1 MRTGQ
6 AVVVHGQTF
15 ELREVAVPD
24 PAPGT
29 ILLRQELAGICGTDL
44 HNWQKGFAEPTFLG
58 HENVGI
64 IEALGSG
71 ITHDHVGNP
80 LAEGDRLIFHPRR
93 PGFFSHGF
101 QPDRPDLPPFS
112 GGFAD
117 YIYLTDAN
125 TCFIKTNAPAQV
137 AVLVEPFTVG
147 VHAVL
152 RGNVQLGDTV
162 IVQGSG
168 AIGLLTAAAA
178 RLAGAAKVIVV
189 GGPPR
194 RLELAKRLGADVTV
208 DIGEVPDVAERK
220 ELVLSHTP
228 RGAGADVVFEC
239 AGFLPAVP
247 EGLEYI
253 RQDGVFV
260 EVGHFVDTGEVT
272 LSPHRHLLRRN
283 LRLEGVWGSQP
294 SHFIRAL
301 PLLERGDFP
310 FAEMV
315 SHILPLADA
324 QRGFDALNGTYQLDG
339 DTVVKIALRGSA
351 APS

>member
-1 MRTGQ
+1 M
-6 AVVVHGQTF
+6 
-15 ELREVAVPD
+15 REVAVPD

-44 HNWQKGFAEPTFLG
+44 HNWQKGFAEPIFLG
-58 HENVGI
+58 HENVGV
-64 IEALGSG
+64 IEAIGSG
-71 ITHDHVGNP
+71 VTHDYVGNQ
-80 LAEGDRLIFHPRR
+80 LAEGDRVIFHPRR
-93 PGFFSHGF
+93 NGFSYGF
-101 QPDRPDLPPFS
+101 QPERPGLPPFS
-112 GGFAD
+112 GGFGD
-117 YIYLTDAN
+117 YIYLTDPTA
-125 TCFIKTNAPAQV
+125 CFIKTDAPAEV
-137 AVLVEPFTVG
+137 AVLIEPFTVG

-152 RGNVQLGDTV
+152 RANVQLGDTV

-189 GGPPR
+189 GGPAR
-194 RLELAKRLGADVTV
+194 RLALALRLGADVTV
-208 DIGEVPDVAERK
+208 DIGEFPDVAARK
-220 ELVLSHTP
+220 EVVLAHTR
-228 RGAGADVVFEC
+228 RGAGADIVIEC

-260 EVGHFVDTGEVT
+260 EVGHFVDTGDVT

-294 SHFIRAL
+294 SHFVRGL

-310 FAEMV
+310 YAEMI
-315 SHILPLADA
+315 SHVLPLADV

-339 DTVVKIALRGSA
+339 ETVIKIALQGA
-351 APS
+351 APTA

>member
-15 ELREVAVPD
+15 EVCEVPVPD

-64 IEALGSG
+64 IEALGSDV
-71 ITHDHVGNP
+71 THDYVGNP
-80 LAEGDRLIFHPRR
+80 LAVGDRLIFHPRR
-93 PGFFSHGF
+93 TGFFSHGF

-112 GGFAD
+112 GGFGD
-117 YIYLTDAN
+117 YIYLTDAT
-125 TCFIKTNAPAQV
+125 TCFIKTSAPPES
-137 AVLVEPFTVG
+137 AVLIEPFTVG

-168 AIGLLTAAAA
+168 AIGLLAAAAA

-189 GGPPR
+189 GGPAR
-194 RLELAKRLGADVTV
+194 RLELALRLGADVTV
-208 DIGEVPDVAERK
+208 DIGAVPDVAARK
-220 ELVLSHTP
+220 EIVLAHTP
-228 RGAGADVVFEC
+228 RSAGADVVIEC
-239 AGFLPAVP
+239 TGFLAAVP

-260 EVGHFVDTGEVT
+260 EVGHFVDTGDVT
-272 LSPHRHLLRRN
+272 INPHRHLLRRN

-294 SHFIRAL
+294 QHFVRAL

-310 FAEMV
+310 YADMV
-315 SHILPLADA
+315 SHILPLTDA
-324 QRGFDALNGTYQLDG
+324 RRGFDALNGTYQLDG
-339 DTVVKIALRGSA
+339 DTVVKIALRGA
-351 APS
+351 AVPS

>member
-15 ELREVAVPD
+15 ELCELAVPD

-29 ILLRQELAGICGTDL
+29 ILLRQEMAGICGTDL
-44 HNWQKGFAEPTFLG
+44 HNWQKGFSEPTFLG

-71 ITHDHVGNP
+71 VTQDYVGNP
-80 LAEGDRLIFHPRR
+80 LAVGDRVVFHPRR
-93 PGFFSHGF
+93 TGFSHGF
-101 QPDRPDLPPFS
+101 QPDRPGLPPFT
-112 GGFAD
+112 GGFGD
-117 YIYLTDAN
+117 YIYLADTV
-125 TCFIKTNAPAQV
+125 CYIKTTAPAQT
-137 AVLVEPFTVG
+137 AVLIEPFTVG
-147 VHAVL
+147 VHAVM

-168 AIGLLTAAAA
+168 AIGLLAAAAA

-189 GGPPR
+189 GGPAR
-194 RLELAKRLGADVTV
+194 RLELARRLGADITV
-208 DIGEVPDVAERK
+208 DIGEVPDVAARK
-220 ELVLSHTP
+220 EIVLGHTP
-228 RGAGADVVFEC
+228 RGAGADIVIEC
-239 AGFLPAVP
+239 TGFLSAVP

-260 EVGHFVDTGEVT
+260 EVGHFVDTATVT
-272 LSPHRHLLRRN
+272 ISPHRHLLRRN

-294 SHFIRAL
+294 AHFVRAL

-310 FAEMV
+310 FADMV
-315 SHILPLADA
+315 SHILPLTDA
-324 QRGFDALNGTYQLDG
+324 RRGFDALNGTYELDG
-339 DTVVKIALRGSA
+339 DTVIKIALRGSA
-351 APS
+351 A

>member
-6 AVVVHGQTF
+6 AVVVHGQSF
-15 ELREVAVPD
+15 DLREMEVPD

-29 ILLRQELAGICGTDL
+29 LLLRQELAGICGTDL

-58 HENVGI
+58 HENVGV
-64 IEALGSG
+64 IEAIGSG
-71 ITHDHVGNP
+71 VTHDYVGNA
-80 LAEGDRLIFHPRR
+80 LAVGDRVIFHPRR
-93 PGFFSHGF
+93 NGFSYGF
-101 QPDRPDLPPFS
+101 QPERAGLPPFS
-112 GGFAD
+112 GGFGD
-117 YIYLTDAN
+117 YLYLTDSTA
-125 TCFIKTNAPAQV
+125 CFIKTTAPAQA
-137 AVLVEPFTVG
+137 AVLIEPFTIG

-152 RGNVQLGDTV
+152 RANVQLGDTV

-178 RLAGAAKVIVV
+178 RLAGAARVIVI
-189 GGPPR
+189 GGPAR
-194 RLELAKRLGADVTV
+194 RLALALKLGADVTV

-253 RQDGVFV
+253 RQDGTFV
-260 EVGHFVDTGEVT
+260 EVGHFVDTGSV
-272 LSPHRHLLRRN
+272 SINPHRHLLRRN
-283 LRLEGVWGSQP
+283 LRLEGVYGSQP
-294 SHFIRAL
+294 VHFVRGL

-310 FAEMV
+310 YEEMV
-315 SHILPLADA
+315 SHILPLSDA
-324 QRGFDALNGTYQLDG
+324 ARGFDALNGTYQLDG
-339 DTVVKIALRGSA
+339 ETVVKIALRGA
-351 APS
+351 AA

>member
-1 MRTGQ
+1 MPTGQ

-15 ELREVAVPD
+15 ELREIAVPD
-24 PAPGT
+24 PAPGA
-29 ILLRQELAGICGTDL
+29 ILLRQEMAGICGTDL

-71 ITHDHVGNP
+71 VTHDYVGNP
-80 LAEGDRLIFHPRR
+80 LSIGDRVIFHPRR
-93 PGFFSHGF
+93 DGFAHGF
-101 QPDRPDLPPFS
+101 QPERPGLPPFT
-112 GGFAD
+112 GGFGDYLYLAD
-117 YIYLTDAN
+117 TY
-125 TCFIKTNAPAQV
+125 CFIKTSAPAQV
-137 AVLVEPFTVG
+137 AVLIEPFTIG
-147 VHAVL
+147 VHAVM
-152 RGNVQLGDTV
+152 RANIQLGDTV

-178 RLAGAAKVIVV
+178 RLGGAAKVIVV
-189 GGPPR
+189 GGPAR

-208 DIGEVPDVAERK
+208 DIDAVPDLAERK
-220 ELVLSHTP
+220 EIVLSHTA

-239 AGFLPAVP
+239 TGFLPAVP

-260 EVGHFVDTGEVT
+260 EVGHFVDTGTVT
-272 LSPHRHLLRRN
+272 ISPHRHLLRRN

-294 SHFIRAL
+294 IHFVRGL

-310 FAEMV
+310 YAELV
-315 SHILPLADA
+315 SHVLPLADA
-324 QRGFDALNGTYQLDG
+324 RRGFDALNGTYQLDG
-339 DTVVKIALRGSA
+339 ETVFKIALAGSA
-351 APS
+351 IPA

>member
-6 AVVVHGQTF
+6 AVVAHGQNF
-15 ELREVAVPD
+15 EVREIAVPD

-29 ILLRQELAGICGTDL
+29 ILLRQEFAGICGTDL

-71 ITHDHVGNP
+71 VSQDYMGNP
-80 LAEGDRLIFHPRR
+80 LAEGDRVIFHPRR
-93 PGFFSHGF
+93 NGFAHGF
-101 QPDRPDLPPFS
+101 QPDRPGLPPFT
-112 GGFAD
+112 GGFGD
-117 YIYLTDAN
+117 YIYLADTV
-125 TCFIKTNAPAQV
+125 CYIKTSAPAQA
-137 AVLVEPFTVG
+137 AVLIEPFTVG
-147 VHAVL
+147 VHAVM
-152 RGNVQLGDTV
+152 RANVQLGDTV

-168 AIGLLTAAAA
+168 AIGLLAAAAA
-178 RLAGAAKVIVV
+178 RLAGAAKVIII
-189 GGPPR
+189 GGPAR

-208 DIGEVPDVAERK
+208 DIAEVPDVAARK
-220 ELVLSHTP
+220 EVVLSHTQ
-228 RGAGADVVFEC
+228 RNAGADIVIEC
-239 AGFLPAVP
+239 TGFLSAVP

-260 EVGHFVDTGEVT
+260 EVGHFVDTGDVT
-272 LSPHRHLLRRN
+272 INPHRHLLRRN

-294 SHFIRAL
+294 AHFVRAL

-310 FAEMV
+310 YAEMV

-339 DTVVKIALRGSA
+339 DTVIKIALRGSA
-351 APS
+351 SPS

>member
-6 AVVVHGQTF
+6 AVLVHGQTF
-15 ELREVAVPD
+15 EVREVAVPD

-29 ILLRQELAGICGTDL
+29 ILLRQEYAGICGTDL

-64 IEALGSG
+64 IEAMGSG
-71 ITHDHVGNP
+71 VTQDYMGNP
-80 LAEGDRLIFHPRR
+80 LAEGDRVIFHPRR
-93 PGFFSHGF
+93 NGFAHGF
-101 QPDRPDLPPFS
+101 QPDRPGLPPFT
-112 GGFAD
+112 GGFGD
-117 YIYLTDAN
+117 YIYLADTV
-125 TCFIKTNAPAQV
+125 CYIKTSAPAQT
-137 AVLVEPFTVG
+137 AVLIEPFTVG
-147 VHAVL
+147 VHAAM
-152 RGNVQLGDTV
+152 RANVQLGDTV

-178 RLAGAAKVIVV
+178 RLAGAAKVIII
-189 GGPPR
+189 GGPAR
-194 RLELAKRLGADVTV
+194 RLELALRLGADVTV
-208 DIGEVPDVAERK
+208 DIAAVPDVAARK
-220 ELVLSHTP
+220 EIVLSHTP

-239 AGFLPAVP
+239 AGFLAAVP

-260 EVGHFVDTGEVT
+260 EVGHFVDTGDVT
-272 LSPHRHLLRRN
+272 INPHRHLLRRN

-294 SHFIRAL
+294 AHFVRAL

-324 QRGFDALNGTYQLDG
+324 RRGFDALNGTYQLDG
-339 DTVVKIALRGSA
+339 DTVIKIALRGA
-351 APS
+351 ASPA